1 VAEIVFDKLQLGL
14 QTGTPA
20 APGAAVAATIVYPI
34 EAGIIDPDLDRGYE
48 SPDEDFGMLARH
60 QPGRGSYGLRASGVP
75 VTFVARFEDIMR
87 FLEMRL
93 AGGVVPSGTAVTLAN
108 PSAAADDII
117 DTAAPHGL
125 SAGDQ
130 VVFTAL
136 TGGAGLSINTPYFVI
151 AANLAAQTF
160 QVSATAG
167 GAAVNFTTDITA
179 GTVSVGPTHTWTY
192 TADNTSDT
200 TKLYTAEVGSE
211 STTDEYQLSTCIVTD
226 LEIGFDALTAP
237 GDSPWKVTATLQA
250 LDRSVATLTA
260 ALAATSGMET
270 IEGHLTTLLTGSTST
285 AFASLAALT
294 NSLVMYK
301 LKIAGERPYRA
312 YGGSSDL
319 SVGYGIKKPEA
330 TIEAQVKI
338 NAASKAA
345 ILDVYNGS
353 GAVAGEQRWRVGATG
368 SGTKAF
374 RLDHRVRFDSVKR
387 TERDGEAVY
396 AVAGHPVYDSTLASY
411 LQAVVINAVN
421 GPLT

>member
-1 VAEIVFDKLQLGL
+1 MAEIVFDKLQLGL

-34 EAGIIDPDLDRGYE
+34 EAGLIDPDLDRGYE

-60 QPGRGSYGLRASGVP
+60 QPGRGSYGLRAAGVP
-75 VTFVARFEDIMR
+75 LTFVARFEDIMR

-93 AGGVVPSGTAVTLAN
+93 AGAITPSGTN
-108 PSAAADDII
+108 P
-117 DTAAPHGL
+117 
-125 SAGDQ
+125 
-130 VVFTAL
+130 
-136 TGGAGLSINTPYFVI
+136 Y
-151 AANLAAQTF
+151 
-160 QVSATAG
+160 
-167 GAAVNFTTDITA
+167 
-179 GTVSVGPTHTWTY
+179 TWTY

-200 TKLYTAEVGSE
+200 TKVYTAEVGSE

-226 LEIGFDALTAP
+226 FEIGFDALGAP
-237 GDSPWKVTATLQA
+237 GESPWKVTATLQA

-312 YGGSSDL
+312 YGGAADL
-319 SVGYGIKKPEA
+319 AIGYGIKKPDA
-330 TIEAQVKI
+330 TIEAEVKI

-368 SGTKAF
+368 SGTKVF
-374 RLDHRVRFDSVKR
+374 RIDHRVRFDSVKR

-396 AVAGHPVYDSTLASY
+396 AVGATAVYDSTLASY